1 MMPLIPVL
9 VNLKF
14 EWVKHYLAMGRNI
27 ESIYTL
33 NQGQKIQRITQ
44 EKNQKCAMKLKY
56 FISHETFSAY
66 LKFNLIFRV
75 GGKPK
80 CYLQA
85 LKKFCD
91 HAPCAPS
98 PIGFNR
104 VKITLKYFTVLFN
117 IFLLCFCE
125 MVERP

>member
-33 NQGQKIQRITQ
+33 NQGQKIQIITQ
-44 EKNQKCAMKLKY
+44 EKNQDCAMKLKY
-56 FISHETFSAY
+56 FICHETFSVH
-66 LKFNLIFRV
+66 LKFNVIFRF
-75 GGKPK
+75 GGNQNAI
-80 CYLQA
+80 CRG

-91 HAPCAPS
+91 HAPCASS
-98 PIGFNR
+98 P
-104 VKITLKYFTVLFN
+104 
-117 IFLLCFCE
+117 
-125 MVERP
+125 